1 MTAVVQESAA
11 ADLVNA
17 SEAAEVVNFL
27 SGQQNSIKTFQ
38 NEGNTR
44 LISTHCLYL
53 VLNTQEKSHFY

>member
-27 SGQQNSIKTFQ
+27 SGQWNFIKSFYYEASCLIFFLDFFGQ
-38 NEGNTR
+38 GN
-44 LISTHCLYL
+44 
-53 VLNTQEKSHFY
+53 

>member
-27 SGQQNSIKTFQ
+27 SGQWNFIKSFQ
-38 NEGNTR
+38 YEASAPLLGKIALVFFYIFGQGN
-44 LISTHCLYL
+44 
-53 VLNTQEKSHFY
+53 

>member
-27 SGQQNSIKTFQ
+27 SGQWNFIKSFYYEASCLIFFWTFLVKVIKVNINSF
-38 NEGNTR
+38 
-44 LISTHCLYL
+44 
-53 VLNTQEKSHFY
+53 F